1 MLVCIVHNILHIFQ
15 EYNVPGIKVICHVKF
30 MHKSRC
36 VLKICLTNLFKVTAD
51 CEINLVSAV
60 AAAEKKKM
68 LANQTREMIC
78 AVHKMKCII
87 HLRTRLMVPIADGL
101 LQNMPQS
108 VGGQQI

>member
-60 AAAEKKKM
+60 AAAEKK
-68 LANQTREMIC
+68 N
-78 AVHKMKCII
+78 
-87 HLRTRLMVPIADGL
+87 
-101 LQNMPQS
+101 
-108 VGGQQI
+108 VGKPDKRDDLCRS